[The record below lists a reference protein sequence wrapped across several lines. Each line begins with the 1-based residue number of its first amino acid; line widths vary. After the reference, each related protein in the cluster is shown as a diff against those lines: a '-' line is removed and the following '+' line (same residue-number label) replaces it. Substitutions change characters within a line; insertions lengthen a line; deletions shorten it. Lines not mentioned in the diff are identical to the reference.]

1 MKLSIR
7 AICLIGLFA
16 AVISVLSILTVPTP
30 WGVPFTLQ
38 TFAVALAAYVLG
50 AKCGTLATA
59 LYVLLGFCG
68 LPVYAG
74 MKAGPAVLFGPT
86 GGYLYGFLFMALLC
100 GMGMPTEGTLKGKR
114 MRLVFLSLLG
124 LIVCHTFGI
133 IQFRFVMNHMSG
145 ENVYTLFSAAMVAS
159 VPYLLKDILSVA
171 GAWLVALAVRRAL
184 KSTSILDL
192 QVRASS

>member
-7 AICLIGLFA
+7 AICLTGLFA
-16 AVISVLSILTVPTP
+16 AVISVLSILTIPTP

-38 TFAVALAAYVLG
+38 TFAVALAGYVLG
-50 AKCGTLATA
+50 ARCGTIATA

-68 LPVYAG
+68 VPVYAG

-100 GMGMPTEGTLKGKR
+100 GMGMSAEGTVRGKR
-114 MRLVFLSLLG
+114 MRLVILSLLG
-124 LIVCHTFGI
+124 LIVCHTPGI
-133 IQFRFVMNHMSG
+133 IQFRLVMNHMSG

-159 VPYLLKDILSVA
+159 VPYLFKDILSVA

-184 KSTSILDL
+184 KSTGIPDL
-192 QVRASS
+192 QARAS